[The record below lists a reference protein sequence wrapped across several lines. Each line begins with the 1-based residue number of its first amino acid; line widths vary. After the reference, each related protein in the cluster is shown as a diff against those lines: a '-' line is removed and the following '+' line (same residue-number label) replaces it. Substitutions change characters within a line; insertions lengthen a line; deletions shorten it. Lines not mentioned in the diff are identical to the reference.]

1 MGSLNIHV
9 DMLKTGRDLNIPPG
23 YFGTWDR
30 VTKYHCF
37 LFIFF
42 LFSFCSLLDFHNVF
56 SLIIQYNLPYVGI
69 LRVYI

>member
-30 VTKYHCF
+30 VTEYHC
-37 LFIFF
+37 FF
-42 LFSFCSLLDFHNVF
+42 LFSFCFLSVHC
-56 SLIIQYNLPYVGI
+56 
-69 LRVYI
+69 